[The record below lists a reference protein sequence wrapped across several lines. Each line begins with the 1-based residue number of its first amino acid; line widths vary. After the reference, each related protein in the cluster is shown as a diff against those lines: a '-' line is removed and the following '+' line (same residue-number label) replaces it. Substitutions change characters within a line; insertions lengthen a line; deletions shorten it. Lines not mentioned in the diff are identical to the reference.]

1 MTGGQDGDIVTRV
14 ALDWSDVT
22 DAAVAMFVVL
32 PSHKVVCPSAGRV
45 EIGKSLTVKDT
56 ASQT

>member
-45 EIGKSLTVKDT
+45 EIGKSLNVK
-56 ASQT
+56 